1 MIEMEKT
8 KLSTWEA
15 ACIITG
21 YGIGGGVLAMPYL
34 AAKNGLIVA
43 GIILVLAFAASYALH
58 MMIADTVLKCGEGS
72 QIVAVFS
79 RFLFRGRGKTA
90 LTIAFFLLMA
100 VVLCSNLAAYI
111 AGAADVIISLF
122 PVPPLVGK
130 LIFYIFAASVVLFG
144 LKAVAVSE
152 KLMVAAIFAI
162 IGILAAASFTA
173 ELHPLPFAPGGV
185 RDMMAYYGM
194 AMLAFSAFFS
204 IPQAVEGL
212 NGDEDKIK
220 KAVFLGL
227 GNNFIL
233 IVVITLCALL
243 ASKEVTEVAMTGWSA
258 GIGTWATVAGG
269 VFTLLAMLTTYWSIS
284 LALSGIVEE
293 QMAWDKRICWLL
305 ATAPSLIVTLFN
317 IGGFL
322 DFLELA
328 GGAIAIIVAVM
339 VVPTYRNARKELG
352 QGMLGRFSGGLVQIL
367 VVIGYIFMAVGN
379 LV

>member
-1 MIEMEKT
+1 MQP
-8 KLSTWEA
+8 L
-15 ACIITG
+15 
-21 YGIGGGVLAMPYL
+21 PPL
-34 AAKNGLIVA
+34 AA
-43 GIILVLAFAASYALH
+43 
-58 MMIADTVLKCGEGS
+58 
-72 QIVAVFS
+72 
-79 RFLFRGRGKTA
+79 
-90 LTIAFFLLMA
+90 
-100 VVLCSNLAAYI
+100 
-111 AGAADVIISLF
+111 
-122 PVPPLVGK
+122 K
-130 LIFYIFAASVVLFG
+130 LIFYVFAASVVLFG

-152 KLMVAAIFAI
+152 KLMVAAIFVI
-162 IGILAAASFTA
+162 IGVLAAASFTA
-173 ELHPLPFAPGGV
+173 EFHPLPMAAGSGKA
-185 RDMMAYYGM
+185 MLAYYGM

-212 NGDEDKIK
+212 GGDEKKIK

-243 ASKEVTEVAMTGWSA
+243 ASEEVTEVAMTGWSA

-293 QMAWDKRICWLL
+293 QMGWNKKLCWLL

-339 VVPTYRNARKELG
+339 VVPTYRNAKRELG
-352 QGMLGRFSGGLVQIL
+352 GSMLGRFSGGGMQLA
-367 VVIGYIFMAVGN
+367 VVIAYILMAVGN
-379 LV
+379 LVSL